1 MIGVGEAN
9 TFEPHRAPVLDK
21 SYKDKPTYSYHNEE
35 KELQDE
41 LFRLYEEIDEDL
53 ESKKV

>member
-1 MIGVGEAN
+1 MGEAN

-21 SYKDKPTYSYHNEE
+21 SYKDKPNYSYHNEE